1 MDIETAL
8 EWAAQ
13 RHSAVLITIRSNG
26 RPQSSDIAYAVTDGV
41 IKISVTGDRAK
52 TRNLEHDPR
61 AVVHITSPDTWSY
74 ISFEG
79 DVELSPIAASP
90 DDDTVAEL
98 ATLLRDVQG
107 KDHPDWDEFN
117 QAMVDDQRLVIR
129 FTPSKA
135 SGQIH

>member
-41 IKISVTGDRAK
+41 IKISVVGERAK
-52 TRNLEHDPR
+52 TRNLEDDPR

-107 KDHPDWDEFN
+107 KDHPGWDEFN

>member
-26 RPQSSDIAYAVTDGV
+26 RPQSSDIAYAVTDGM

-52 TRNLEHDPR
+52 RRNLERDPR
-61 AVVHITSPDTWSY
+61 AVVHVTSPDAWSY
-74 ISFEG
+74 VSLEG

-90 DDDTVAEL
+90 DDETVAEL
-98 ATLLRDVQG
+98 AALLCDVQG

-129 FTPSKA
+129 FTPTKA
-135 SGQIH
+135 SGQDH